1 MNRFRLKTAAVTVF
15 VTAAVI
21 GICIFRPA
29 GTTRMTEPGNVEQV
43 QKPQQRNLHPES
55 PAPTPSSASG
65 QKTAQQKNLERMRS
79 FSGENVPADSS
90 TRHPLYDRPMPARRP
105 AGSVTGRPAG
115 SAHTPAEWNVKND
128 AQQDRSL
135 DFVSSFKVK
144 DSPGRTRPPLPEAA
158 RVEIPPEKSREMY
171 EQLLLR
177 VSERYGNDP
186 RAEEIKKLL
195 LEQFRRQYPG
205 ANVGEKPVPVTPT
218 APSSPEKAADSPH
231 KRAGQ

>member
-1 MNRFRLKTAAVTVF
+1 MSRFRLKTAAVTVF

-21 GICIFRPA
+21 GVCIFWPA
-29 GTTRMTEPGNVEQV
+29 ETTRMAEPRDVERV
-43 QKPQQRNLHPES
+43 QKPQQRTLQPES
-55 PAPTPSSASG
+55 PAVAPSSAPG
-65 QKTAQQKNLERMRS
+65 QNTAQQKNLERMRS
-79 FSGENVPADSS
+79 FSGENVPADTS
-90 TRHPLYDRPMPARRP
+90 TRPPLYERPMPVRRP

-115 SAHTPAEWNVKND
+115 SARTPTGWNVKND

-186 RAEEIKKLL
+186 RGEEIKKLL

-205 ANVGEKPVPVTPT
+205 ANLGEKPIPVKPAVP
-218 APSSPEKAADSPH
+218 SHPEREGTDAQKNA
-231 KRAGQ
+231 R